1 MAEGHAEHE
10 APDLHRGDAAF
21 GGEAMTIEQRIAEND
36 RAVKDAEAALIETS
50 IVGAVQATVLI
61 ECYRKAVERAVMYI
75 ERGEP

>member
-1 MAEGHAEHE
+1 
-10 APDLHRGDAAF
+10 
-21 GGEAMTIEQRIAEND
+21 MTIEQRIAEND